1 MKTLNMS
8 KTSGAAKQAGFTIIE
23 LVVVILLL
31 GILTATALPRFVD
44 VTDEAHAAAVDGVLG
59 GFSTGVVLFRAQYEG
74 LSRPTVAIAE
84 FGSLFA
90 IQAGTGRGNPG
101 HLLTGPHASADDCIE
116 TFTGV
121 LQLAGAPLPS
131 ASVGTPGT
139 VALAG
144 AGVQNAETG
153 DTTGIIDWVAQM
165 PTVTTPLCE
174 YYYTGNGAAVAAVIP
189 VITYNPN
196 TGSVVLGESAGLPD

>member
-101 HLLTGPHASADDCIE
+101 HLAAAAHTTAAHCIE

-121 LQLAGAPLPS
+121 LQLAGVPLPI
-131 ASVGTPGT
+131 AAAGTPGT
-139 VALAG
+139 VAKV
-144 AGVQNAETG
+144 GVDVENIKTATPAA
-153 DTTGIIDWVAQM
+153 DWVVQI
-165 PTVTTPLCE
+165 PTVGTDLLCE

>member
-1 MKTLNMS
+1 MS

-90 IQAGTGRGNPG
+90 IQTGTGRGNPG
-101 HLLTGPHASADDCIE
+101 HLASAAFTTPAQCIE
-116 TFTGV
+116 VFTGV
-121 LQLAGAPLPS
+121 LQLAGAPVPS
-131 ASVGTPGT
+131 ASAGT
-139 VALAG
+139 VAGTGPGLG
-144 AGVQNAETG
+144 EGVENIETG
-153 DTTGIIDWVAQM
+153 AAGTDWVALYRQITTG
-165 PTVTTPLCE
+165 TVDTCE
-174 YYYTGNGAAVAAVIP
+174 FYYTGNGALETDTIP
-189 VITYNPN
+189 YITYTPSS
-196 TGSVVLGESAGLPD
+196 GSVILATSAALPD